1 MIKFLIILK
10 FTQYSICKG
19 AIKIDDLAIYCK
31 ENKIPN
37 IGICDS
43 YNLCGALEFAEK
55 ISKSGTHPIIGTEI
69 NFVIEGVL
77 GRLPLFARS
86 KIGYKSLISL
96 SSKSYLETDEKTDP
110 HCKLSELENVNEDLI
125 VLSGNHHG
133 LFGKL
138 FKLNKLKQIEEI
150 FKKLKDIFPDRF
162 YLEIQRHGEID
173 EQNYETFLIQTS
185 RKLEIPIIASQE
197 IFYLKKEMYE
207 AHDALICI
215 GEKSFVDDNSRIKF
229 SDQHYI
235 KESSELKKLFIDIP
249 EALENNY
256 NFPFRFSFKPKKS
269 NPILPS
275 IQTDKNTTV
284 NKELLA
290 QAKDGLRERLD
301 NFILKKFSSK
311 EK

>member
-1 MIKFLIILK
+1 MTNDKVFNHFKIH
-10 FTQYSICKG
+10 TQYSICKG

-162 YLEIQRHGEID
+162 YIEIQRHGEID

-215 GEKSFVDDNSRIKF
+215 GEK
-229 SDQHYI
+229 
-235 KESSELKKLFIDIP
+235 
-249 EALENNY
+249 AL
-256 NFPFRFSFKPKKS
+256 SM
-269 NPILPS
+269 I
-275 IQTDKNTTV
+275 IQ
-284 NKELLA
+284 E
-290 QAKDGLRERLD
+290 
-301 NFILKKFSSK
+301 
-311 EK
+311 